1 MANKPLPGLP
11 ASSPRKPLPP
21 YSNAKP
27 SGLPIPLADA
37 VHASLSGLE
46 QTVETPGAAQ
56 QEKVETA
63 DEAVD
68 IPEPEASAAPARAAS
83 AELASGQRGNLAHR
97 RTGSE
102 SRIRQLYLPLR
113 HKSTRDSMLS
123 VAGIDDMLS
132 ELGSPVTEEA
142 PKRSSGH
149 SETMTTTPPPP
160 LSPSQGQRLPT
171 SARSSRLARYELR
184 SGAGRE
190 LQRRLGQENTAPPVE
205 PVEPLSPMRRQVPV
219 VRRVSSRL
227 SSSRLQR
234 AAGELSAEEG
244 NRQTGESSTDG
255 GVTTWYPISPGR
267 DRPLQLSSDG
277 SDSNG
282 TAPTGYDNGRRRRR
296 RSSETPKG
304 VPARPALNVARVRT
318 MDKLE
323 LYLECV
329 SPSFSTATPSSN
341 VADFPICRYVAIR
354 SDLEK
359 AELERAAVFDALRE
373 TRAVLADVRR
383 QRDAAEQELRIL
395 RAAGPLDVSVRFL
408 ILSF

>member
-11 ASSPRKPLPP
+11 ASSPRKPVPP

-63 DEAVD
+63 DGAVD

-83 AELASGQRGNLAHR
+83 AELASEQRGNLAHR

-123 VAGIDDMLS
+123 VSGIDDMLS
-132 ELGSPVTEEA
+132 ELGSPVTEVA

-160 LSPSQGQRLPT
+160 LSPSQEQRLPT
-171 SARSSRLARYELR
+171 SARSSRFARYELR

-190 LQRRLGQENTAPPVE
+190 LQRRLGQENSAPS

-234 AAGELSAEEG
+234 AAGDISAEEG
-244 NRQTGESSTDG
+244 NRQTGEGSTDG

-296 RSSETPKG
+296 RSSERPNG

-329 SPSFSTATPSSN
+329 SSSFSSATPGAN
-341 VADFPICRYVAIR
+341 IADFPICRYVAIR